1 MLLGFTYRDNKT
13 GASVRAYLSSI
24 GLVSAQREVI
34 IDGQVYQRM
43 LIKSGPSDVRYQVNS
58 IQAVQTSQNPNAIWN
73 ILDIN
78 GIPFN
83 PNLDDDYIRS
93 YNMLIFD
100 WQCMSIRQNPSNRGG
115 KPKYIEEEQVRK
127 GAEMAKRA
135 LYVLGLDYGMV
146 KVAVTAIK
154 KLYVVKIDSSPV
166 IRDKDLTVLLRK
178 LERVI
183 DIANRPNSREVKMG
197 ADPEFMLYNIKN
209 GKMTPASQ
217 FFPRDGIVGCD
228 ALRTPNRQSRPIAEL
243 RPRPANSPHRL
254 LANLEDAMQTAY
266 RLAPYKNIKW
276 LAGSRPFQGYSIGGH
291 IHFSNVEMNN
301 HILRA
306 LDSYLGLPVFLLEN
320 QATAVK
326 RRLKYGF
333 LADFRLKDY
342 GGFEYR
348 TLASWL
354 VSPQIAAAVLCL
366 AKIVASNYLYL
377 TRNCFSGIE
386 AQRAFYEGNQEHL
399 RLMFNDIWSDI
410 KKLSMYSTYQQVLQ
424 IIPDM
429 VNSNTNW
436 DEREDMRKS
445 WGITGKAVKKND
457 LLLLQIPEE
466 GDLPSYRE
474 SDPPAVSRRSRNLYH
489 ERTIPLVNTYW
500 DRNDRYNNQYA
511 SGPVYVNTQ
520 SHFY

>member
-13 GASVRAYLSSI
+13 GANVKAYLSSI
-24 GLVSAQREVI
+24 GHISAQREVT
-34 IDGQVYQRM
+34 IDGEVYQRM
-43 LIKSGPSDVRYQVNS
+43 LIKSGASDVRYQINS
-58 IQAVQTSQNPNAIWN
+58 IQAVQTSQNSHAAWN
-73 ILDIN
+73 LLDVN
-78 GIPFN
+78 GIPFD
-83 PNLDDDYIRS
+83 PNLDDGYIRS
-93 YNMLIFD
+93 YNILIFD
-100 WQCMSIRQNPSNRGG
+100 WHCISIRQNPSSRGG
-115 KPKYIEEEQVRK
+115 KPKYIEEEQVKK

-146 KVAVTAIK
+146 KVAVTAGK
-154 KLYVVKIDSSPV
+154 RLYVVKVDSSPV
-166 IRDKDLTVLLRK
+166 IRDKDLSVLLNK
-178 LERVI
+178 LERVM
-183 DIANRPNSREVKMG
+183 DAANRPSSREVKMG

-209 GKMTPASQ
+209 GKMIPASQ
-217 FFPRDGIVGCD
+217 FFPRDGVVGCD

-243 RPRPANSPHRL
+243 RPRPAISPHRL
-254 LANLEDAMQTAY
+254 LANLEDAMHTAY

-291 IHFSNVEMNN
+291 LHFSNVEMNN

-333 LADFRLKDY
+333 LADFRFKDY

-366 AKIVASNYLYL
+366 AKVVASNYFYL

-386 AQRAFYEGNQEHL
+386 AQRAFYEGNQEYL
-399 RLMFNDIWSDI
+399 RPMFNDVWSDI
-410 KKLSMYSTYQQVLQ
+410 KKLDMYKTYQQELQ

-429 VNSNTNW
+429 INSNTNW
-436 DEREDMRKS
+436 DEREDIRIS
-445 WGITGKAVKKND
+445 WGITRRAVKKNE

-466 GDLPSYRE
+466 DDLSGYRAPE
-474 SDPPAVSRRSRNLYH
+474 QPAVSRRPRSVYH
-489 ERTIPLVNTYW
+489 ERTIPLGNTCW
-500 DRNDRYNNQYA
+500 DRNDRYNQYA
-511 SGPVYVNTQ
+511 SGPVYINTQ